1 MATRLIVTAGVIVGA
16 DQWEVWDLAVDWA
29 RQHRWILATRTQGGH
44 GLGARVTGR
53 TSIGPVGF
61 TDPMLIT
68 EWDPPN
74 RCTVTHQGKIVR
86 GEGIFE
92 VLPGDGRGRRNGTG
106 TRGAPDAQTR
116 TEFRWTERIELPLP
130 PVIGR
135 PLARLLIGPITR
147 AGLASSLRRFAGLL
161 TAPAS

>member
-1 MATRLIVTAGVIVGA
+1 MATRLTVTAGVIVGA
-16 DQWEVWDLAVDWA
+16 DQWQVWDLAVDWA

-44 GLGARVTGR
+44 GLGAQVTGR

-61 TDPMLIT
+61 NDPMLIT

-92 VLPGDGRGRRNGTG
+92 VRPGGETINDL
-106 TRGAPDAQTR
+106 R

-130 PVIGR
+130 PVVGR
-135 PLARLLIGPITR
+135 PLARLLIAPVTR
-147 AGLASSLRRFAGLL
+147 VGLASSLRRFAGLL
-161 TAPAS
+161 VEPAS